1 MDDLQN
7 CLDALRRPAPD
18 AERVHLG
25 EKWIDQYLHAAG
37 NREVSL
43 TRLLDTI
50 NKEAQQ
56 HPSEDIWITMR
67 GYVQLLLWKLEPEE
81 LLPPPEE

>member
-1 MDDLQN
+1 MDYLQE
-7 CLDALRRPAPD
+7 CMDALRRTAPD

-43 TRLLDTI
+43 KRLLDII
-50 NKEAQQ
+50 NKEAEQR
-56 HPSEDIWITMR
+56 PSEDIWITMQ
-67 GYVQLLLWKLEPEE
+67 GYVQLLLWKIEAEE
-81 LLPPPEE
+81 LLPPREE

>member
-1 MDDLQN
+1 MDHLQE
-7 CLDALRRPAPD
+7 CMSALRRSAPD

-25 EKWIDQYLHAAG
+25 EKWIDQYLQVAG

-43 TRLLDTI
+43 KRLLDAL

-56 HPSEDIWITMR
+56 HPSEDIWITMQ
-67 GYVQLLLWKLEPEE
+67 GYVQLLLWKLESEE
-81 LLPPPEE
+81 PPPPEE